1 MPDSSA
7 GRLARFARFA
17 MIGGACFVGNL
28 AVLWICTSL
37 LGIQYLVSVIIS
49 FVTTNLLGYLGNRVF
64 AFRSTARHR
73 MGEAA
78 RYYASAL
85 LSLAACMAMMK
96 VLVEQF
102 HWHYLAANALAG
114 VVLMLSN
121 FALHS
126 AWTFPARF
134 RRGAAET
141 ASEVP

>member
-1 MPDSSA
+1 MKGSSA
-7 GRLARFARFA
+7 GGLARFARFT
-17 MIGGACFVGNL
+17 MIGGACFLGNL

-37 LGIQYLVSVIIS
+37 LGIQYLLSALIS
-49 FVTTNLLGYLGNRVF
+49 FVTTNLLGYVGNRLF
-64 AFRSTARHR
+64 AFRSIAPHR
-73 MGEAA
+73 LGEAG

-85 LSLAACMAMMK
+85 LSLVACMAMMK

-114 VVLMLSN
+114 IILMLSN

-134 RRGAAET
+134 RRGSPE
-141 ASEVP
+141 SVSGVP